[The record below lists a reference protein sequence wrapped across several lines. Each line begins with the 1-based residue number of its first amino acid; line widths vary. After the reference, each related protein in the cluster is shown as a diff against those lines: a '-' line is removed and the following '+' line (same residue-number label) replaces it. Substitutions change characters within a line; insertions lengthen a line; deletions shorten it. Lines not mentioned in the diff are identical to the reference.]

1 MADIFNEIDED
12 LRRDQLKKL
21 WDRYST
27 LILGLAFLIVAGVAG
42 WRGWEYWRL
51 QQSQA
56 YGQQYY
62 AAVKLSAN
70 GDHKGAEEAFRQLGA
85 AGFSGYPVL
94 AGLRAAGEMALA
106 GDPAGA
112 IKAYD
117 DLARQTTT
125 PPLLAGTAR
134 ARAAY
139 LALDIEDRA
148 AVEARAKALTA
159 ANDPWRF
166 SGREILALAAYKA
179 GDMEAARRE
188 FEALTKE
195 ADVPRDFT
203 ARAEILMGLIRASA
217 SAKPAEKPA
226 Q

>member
-1 MADIFNEIDED
+1 MSDS
-12 LRRDQLKKL
+12 RRTVVARSQLWCCKKAPRPSPTPK
-21 WDRYST
+21 WKC
-27 LILGLAFLIVAGVAG
+27 
-42 WRGWEYWRL
+42 
-51 QQSQA
+51 
-56 YGQQYY
+56 
-62 AAVKLSAN
+62 AATRHS
-70 GDHKGAEEAFRQLGA
+70 
-85 AGFSGYPVL
+85 PV
-94 AGLRAAGEMALA
+94 
-106 GDPAGA
+106 
-112 IKAYD
+112 
-117 DLARQTTT
+117 
-125 PPLLAGTAR
+125 
-134 ARAAY
+134 
-139 LALDIEDRA
+139 A